1 MIVKYAVCSDRGPVR
16 SENQDAVA
24 VAGWVWQGD
33 RTVHEG
39 AVRLGEYDLW
49 NLCVLDGLG
58 GYEGGAVA
66 ALVAASTLS
75 RELDELMV
83 MSVDDGPAFVEAFD
97 RTRAAVTALADGHP
111 RLARMGTTAASVVV
125 APGAYA
131 VTNVGDVRVYRYWR
145 DSYLTQL
152 SVDDRAAVGSNVV
165 TQTLGPLTP
174 GPLEIHHCAVG
185 ADDATVLLMCSDGLS
200 DVLPED
206 RLHGILK
213 GVQPYGLTSTAQ
225 RLVAAAVEG
234 GGQDNVTVA
243 LIAFDD
249 LPVNEEMR

>member
-1 MIVKYAVCSDRGPVR
+1 MRYAVCSERGPVR

-24 VAGWVWQGD
+24 LDGWVWQGD
-33 RTVHEG
+33 RTVRQG
-39 AVRLGEYDLW
+39 VVRLGEYDLW

-75 RELDELMV
+75 SELRELMIMSMDEA
-83 MSVDDGPAFVEAFD
+83 PAFAEAFD
-97 RTRAAVTALADGHP
+97 RARGAVTSLAAGHP

-125 APGAYA
+125 APGTYA

-145 DSYLTQL
+145 GSYLTQL

-165 TQTLGPLTP
+165 TQTLGPLTS
-174 GPLEIHHCAVG
+174 GQLDVHHCAVG
-185 ADDATVLLMCSDGLS
+185 ADDATVLLLCSDGLS
-200 DVLPED
+200 DALPEE
-206 RLHGILK
+206 RLRDILN
-213 GVQPYGLTSTAQ
+213 GAEPYGLTSTAQ
-225 RLVAAAVEG
+225 RLVAAALEVG
-234 GGQDNVTVA
+234 AQDNVTVA

-249 LPVNEEMR
+249 LPVDEEKR